1 MKQLALDLVE
11 PPPPTFDN
19 FIAGRN
25 GELLEMLRRLVAA
38 TGERFIYL
46 WGEPGSGRTHLLRAV
61 VSELQA
67 AGVRAVYVSCGGVSR
82 IPFDGDEA
90 DCVAVDDVELL
101 DDAGQI
107 ALFGL
112 YNRLRERWG
121 ALVASGNAPPS
132 RLGLRQD
139 LVTRLGWG
147 LVYQTH
153 ALTDEEKATALRH
166 HAAARGFSLP
176 DEVCGFLL
184 NRVRRDMPTLLQV
197 LESLDRYSLAAKRP
211 VTVALARELL
221 AGKDESGRMGNEG

>member
-1 MKQLALDLVE
+1 MKQLAFDLAA
-11 PPPPTFDN
+11 PPPPTLDN

-25 GELLEMLRRLVAA
+25 AELLESLRRLVAG

-61 VSELQA
+61 VAELQA
-67 AGVRAVYVSCGGVSR
+67 AGVRAAYLSCAGAS
-82 IPFDGDEA
+82 PAAFDGTDA
-90 DCVAVDDVELL
+90 DCVAADDVDRL
-101 DDAGQI
+101 DEAGQI
-107 ALFGL
+107 ALFAL
-112 YNRLRERWG
+112 YNRLREQRG
-121 ALVASGNAPPS
+121 ALVASGSAPPS

-153 ALTDEEKATALRH
+153 VLTDEDKAAALRH
-166 HAAARGFSLP
+166 HAAARGFTLP

-184 NRVRRDMPTLLQV
+184 NRVRRDLPTLLRV

-221 AGKDESGRMGNEG
+221 AGKGGSMRNDER

>member
-11 PPPPTFDN
+11 PPSPTLDD

-25 GELLEMLRRLVAA
+25 AELLESLRRLVSA

-46 WGEPGSGRTHLLRAV
+46 WGETGSGRTHLLRAV
-61 VSELQA
+61 VGELQA
-67 AGVRAVYVSCGGVSR
+67 AGARALYVSCGGASG
-82 IPFDGDEA
+82 ITFDNAEA
-90 DCVAVDDVELL
+90 DCVAADDVEQL

-112 YNRLRERWG
+112 YNRLRERRG

-132 RLGLRQD
+132 RLKLRQD

-153 ALTDEEKATALRH
+153 ALTDEEKAAALRH
-166 HAAARGFSLP
+166 HATARGFTLP

-184 NRVRRDMPTLLQV
+184 NRVRRDMPTLLKV
-197 LESLDRYSLAAKRP
+197 LESLDRYSLAAQRP

-221 AGKDESGRMGNEG
+221 AGKDEG